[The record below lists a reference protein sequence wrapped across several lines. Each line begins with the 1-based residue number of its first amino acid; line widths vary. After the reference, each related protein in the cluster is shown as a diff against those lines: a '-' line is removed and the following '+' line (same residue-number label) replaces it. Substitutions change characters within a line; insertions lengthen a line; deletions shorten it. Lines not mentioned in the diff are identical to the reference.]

1 MTCFICKKS
10 YSRINQH
17 LRKKHKITNICTEP
31 QSLMEFAKMLTVMP
45 TMKNISTF
53 QQELVNFVDGQK
65 DLTKE
70 QYSNLEHLFK
80 KYKMQ
85 KGIKV
90 KLCVA
95 QYKMIKRRMKSNKE
109 VNSKNV
115 DNLVINNVEIPSE
128 NIQTNDDNSK
138 TNNVENAHN

>member
-1 MTCFICKKS
+1 
-10 YSRINQH
+10 
-17 LRKKHKITNICTEP
+17 
-31 QSLMEFAKMLTVMP
+31 
-45 TMKNISTF
+45 
-53 QQELVNFVDGQK
+53 
-65 DLTKE
+65 
-70 QYSNLEHLFK
+70 
-80 KYKMQ
+80 MQ

-128 NIQTNDDNSK
+128 NIQTNDDNST
-138 TNNVENAHN
+138 TNNVENAQN